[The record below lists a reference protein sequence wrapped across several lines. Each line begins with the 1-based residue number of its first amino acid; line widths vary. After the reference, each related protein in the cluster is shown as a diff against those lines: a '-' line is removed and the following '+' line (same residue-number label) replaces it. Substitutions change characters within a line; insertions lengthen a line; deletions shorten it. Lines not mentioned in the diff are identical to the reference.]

1 MREYGYHNRTERR
14 RTRSDVRQL
23 TPFVG
28 REEMAILMRRRER
41 ARQGEG
47 QLVLIVGEPGLGKSR
62 LIEENFMVGCVIP
75 RIPGSNGAALSYC
88 KTHRSIQS
96 PKLGDSD
103 SAVRTYPP
111 SDGSRNS
118 TARWCS

>member
-62 LIEENFMVGCVIP
+62 LIEEFHGRLREAPFRWYID
-75 RIPGSNGAALSYC
+75 AAEPLATSFGDRVQGVFC
-88 KTHRSIQS
+88 KSCEQLHSTQVC
-96 PKLGDSD
+96 G
-103 SAVRTYPP
+103 V
-111 SDGSRNS
+111 SRNR
-118 TARWCS
+118 A